1 MTKPL
6 DDMFEKE
13 AIARRTDEL
22 AAVIKPPVEVGGDIL
37 DLSVMNKKA
46 EEGASFS
53 GQAIKSLVP
62 AVGAMTG
69 LSSLIAPKPKPK
81 SEIESEVIDDLLD
94 PSHEAEM
101 QRIRMQAMLT
111 EFLADDPVISTY
123 DTDQVIEAFNQIAQ
137 MTPRASIQPAIMR
150 GQLRKML
157 QQQDAMEPFEAG
169 QLLDVEQGLKNVAE
183 PAPLPLADLPEVADD
198 RKRDDE

>member
-6 DDMFEKE
+6 DDMF
-13 AIARRTDEL
+13 
-22 AAVIKPPVEVGGDIL
+22 
-37 DLSVMNKKA
+37 KKA
-46 EEGASFS
+46 EEGGSIS
-53 GQAIKSLVP
+53 GQAIKTLVP

-69 LSSLIAPKPKPK
+69 LSSLIAPKPKPTE
-81 SEIESEVIDDLLD
+81 EIESEVIEDLLD
-94 PSHEAEM
+94 PSHEADM
-101 QRIRMQAMLT
+101 QRIKMQAMLT

-123 DTDQVIEAFNQIAQ
+123 DTEQVIEAFNQIAQ
-137 MTPRASIQPAIMR
+137 MTPRASVQPAIMR

-183 PAPLPLADLPEVADD
+183 PAALPLAGLPEVSRGD
-198 RKRDDE
+198 RKRDEE